1 VLLHTGPEFLA
12 GSTRMTAGT
21 AQKIA
26 LNLLSTQLMIELG
39 RVYQG
44 LMVNVAPANAKLVQ
58 RSHRIVQA
66 ITGCSSEAAT
76 AAWETAGRDIRLA
89 VLLVDGL
96 DPETAKARLAAAKGD
111 LRRARPAHPSR

>member
-1 VLLHTGPEFLA
+1 LHTGPEFLA

-21 AQKIA
+21 AQKMA
-26 LNLLSTQLMIELG
+26 LNLFSTQLMMELG

-44 LMVNVAPANAKLVQ
+44 LMVNVVPANAKLVA

-66 ITGCSSEAAT
+66 ITGCDLDAA
-76 AAWETAGRDIRLA
+76 ASAWERAGRDIRLA

-96 DPETAKARLAAAKGD
+96 DERDAHTRLAEARGD
-111 LRRARPAHPSR
+111 LRRARPTHR